1 LEQLT
6 GRIKSETTHK
16 SNAGRN
22 TEKLFDAGIMG
33 QFYPLFGLKAQIHQ
47 RTMIGTKD
55 GIQFNQQ
62 NSAQLYLFPEIEVTP
77 NFYYVWRLY
86 SMHQQSRV
94 NLMKEKGDHYRK
106 CLY

>member
-1 LEQLT
+1 MRLEQLT
-6 GRIKSETTHK
+6 GRIKRETTHK
-16 SNAGRN
+16 SNTGRN

-62 NSAQLYLFPEIEVTP
+62 NSAQLYLSPEIRG
-77 NFYYVWRLY
+77 YAKLLLCMAALLY
-86 SMHQQSRV
+86 APTEQSKF
-94 NLMKEKGDHYRK
+94 NERK
-106 CLY
+106 RRSLP